1 MVRQKLLLY
10 QTVDKYLTQKSNSI
24 PNATAIDFEGK
35 KLTYDE
41 LNSRTNKLANF
52 LISKDIGINSRIGI
66 CLDRSFEMIICLIG
80 ILKAGAAYVPLD
92 PDYPPG
98 RLAIMQEDAKLSL
111 LLCHEKFS
119 SRFDK
124 SNNLVFWKSI
134 EKKIDEYSDKDPLV
148 SINGEDVAYVIF
160 TSGSTGRPKGISMPH
175 RALANLIEW
184 QLERSYFKK
193 KANVLQYSS
202 ISFDVSFQE
211 IATTLASGGTL
222 YLTDDKKRRDP
233 RILLEYLNDF
243 QIERLF
249 IPFVAL
255 RSLIEAAISNKN
267 LPISL
272 KEVITAG
279 EQLRVDNAV
288 RTFFDQIPGVILEN
302 QYGPSET
309 HVISS
314 YLLDEDPS
322 TWSDLPPIGK
332 PILNNCIYILDE
344 NMQPVVYGK
353 SGELYLAGQNV
364 ARGYIGSEELTK
376 KSFIDNPF
384 SIGNQLLLYKTGDLG
399 LYNEDGDIE
408 FLGRA
413 DQQIKIRGYRIE
425 PGEINTEGAKY
436 RGIAQCLTHAVHDQA
451 GKPQLV
457 TYYVAKKGITIKKED
472 FKSYLIDTLPEYM
485 VPNFIF
491 EIEDVPYT
499 PSGKVDFN
507 SLPKPDKEFS
517 FNDEEIEYKSET
529 EVQIAKIWSDLL
541 GFEKVPRTTSF
552 FDLGGDSLTAVTFF
566 LKIEEKFDQSLPL
579 SSLTQASNIRDLAIL
594 IDGEKRNVDL
604 SRFRSLQ
611 LIQQGSSYK
620 IPLFLV
626 HGGAG
631 NVLMFKDLT
640 KGLDSDQPIYA
651 FQWPGWD
658 GNRGEYDILEM
669 AKTYKNE
676 LREAYPSGPYRL
688 GGHCVGG
695 IIAIELA
702 NLLKK
707 EGAKVIDPILV
718 TDGPNLYSKKYHS
731 SEPESSVETHESFQ
745 KVSKRLYSLIPEEVN
760 NEKNNKI
767 YRSKKVTLK
776 KSKNTFFRKFL
787 TIAKKLPFYNFVRL
801 HIFKLFEPV
810 KRSSIWLKH
819 YLGIKIPI
827 KDRSL
832 YSRISL
838 RHAIKKYQEVSYD
851 GDILY
856 LSSVTLLGRDLG
868 LKGWWQDPYL
878 GFGELC
884 SGKFDAHI
892 VGGGHNDIYNKFL
905 AQNIIQ
911 ENMFTNKLS
920 DK

>member
-1 MVRQKLLLY
+1 MARQKLLVY
-10 QTVDKYLTQKSNSI
+10 QTVVKYLNQQFNRF
-24 PNATAIDFEGK
+24 PNDTAISFEDK
-35 KLTYDE
+35 VLTYDE
-41 LNSRTNKLANF
+41 LDSTTNKLANF
-52 LISKDIGINSRIGI
+52 LISKGIGKHSRIGI
-66 CLDRSFEMIICLIG
+66 CLERSFEMIICLIG

-92 PDYPPG
+92 PKYPLD
-98 RLAIMQEDAKLSL
+98 RLAIMREDANLSL
-111 LLCHEKFS
+111 LICHEKFS

-124 SNNLVFWKSI
+124 SNDLVYWKSI
-134 EKKIDEYSDKDPLV
+134 DKKIDEYSDKEPSV
-148 SINGEDVAYVIF
+148 SINGEDEAYVIF

-184 QLERSYFKK
+184 QLGRSYFKK

-222 YLTDDKKRRDP
+222 YMIDDLKRRDP
-233 RILLEYLNDF
+233 RILLEYINSF

-249 IPFVAL
+249 MPFVAL
-255 RSLIEAAISNKN
+255 RSLIEVAISTKN
-267 LPISL
+267 LPTSL

-314 YLLDEDPS
+314 YLLDKDSS

-332 PILNNCIYILDE
+332 PIMNNSIYILDD
-344 NMQPVVYGK
+344 NMQPVVCGE

-364 ARGYIGSEELTK
+364 ARGYIGREELTK

-384 SIGNQLLLYKTGDLG
+384 SIENQLLLYKTGDLG
-399 LYNEDGDIE
+399 LYNEDGNIE

-413 DQQIKIRGYRIE
+413 DRQIKIRGYRIE
-425 PGEINTEGAKY
+425 PGEINTVGAKY
-436 RGIAQCLTHAVHDQA
+436 RGIAQCLTHAALDQT
-451 GKPQLV
+451 GKAQIV
-457 TYYVAKKGITIKKED
+457 TYYVAKKNVTIKKEK
-472 FKSYLIDTLPEYM
+472 FKSYLNDTLPEFM
-485 VPNFIF
+485 VPAFIF

-499 PSGKVDFN
+499 PSGKVDFKL
-507 SLPKPDKEFS
+507 LPKPDREFL
-517 FNDEEIEYKSET
+517 FNDEVIKYKSET
-529 EVQIAKIWSDLL
+529 EMQIAKIWSDLL

-552 FDLGGDSLTAVTFF
+552 FDLGGDSLLAVTLF
-566 LKIEEKFDQSLPL
+566 LKIEEKFDKSLPL
-579 SSLTQASNIRDLAIL
+579 SSLSRASNIQDLAKL
-594 IDGEKRNVDL
+594 IDGEKINVEL

-611 LIQQGSSYK
+611 LIHQGSSDK
-620 IPLFLV
+620 VPIFLI

-631 NVLMFKDLT
+631 NVLMFKNLA

-658 GNRGEYDILEM
+658 GNRGEDDILEM

-676 LREAYPSGPYRL
+676 LRKAYPLGPYRL

-702 NLLKK
+702 NLLKE

-718 TDGPNLYSKKYHS
+718 TDGPNLYSEKYHA
-731 SEPESSVETHESFQ
+731 SEPESSVETYKSFL
-745 KVSKRLYSLIPEEVN
+745 KLSKRLYSLIPEEVN
-760 NEKNNKI
+760 KENYNKKNGFKKMHPNKQKNI
-767 YRSKKVTLK
+767 FFKKILA
-776 KSKNTFFRKFL
+776 
-787 TIAKKLPFYNFVRL
+787 IAKKVPFYNFIRTQ
-801 HIFKLFEPV
+801 IFKLLEPA
-810 KRSSIWLKH
+810 KRSNIWLKH

-827 KDRSL
+827 QDRSL
-832 YSRISL
+832 YSRLSL

-856 LSSVTLLGRDLG
+856 LSSGTLLGRDLG

-878 GFGELC
+878 GFNELC
-884 SGKFDAHI
+884 SGMFDAHI

-911 ENMFTNKLS
+911 ENMFSSKLNNK
-920 DK
+920 